1 MDYEI
6 ETTALNFHENFNIFR
21 IRRIML
27 ILGKLKNYSSSFGS
41 ILLPDSGSQ
50 IPSTGNE

>member
-6 ETTALNFHENFNIFR
+6 ETTELNFQENFNIFR

-27 ILGKLKNYSSSFGS
+27 ILENLKN
-41 ILLPDSGSQ
+41 
-50 IPSTGNE
+50 

>member
-6 ETTALNFHENFNIFR
+6 ETTALNFQENFNIFR

-27 ILGKLKNYSSSFGS
+27 ILEILNKISSIYRDKFLYN
-41 ILLPDSGSQ
+41 IAKK
-50 IPSTGNE
+50 E